1 MSSIPIDHLG
11 RDELIT
17 LLNRVAARLSIV
29 SGNYH
34 LVGTPQTSIDYGYL
48 NLVSPNDILR
58 PPTATNRYRIPL
70 YEEEHDP
77 WNAHLRSANSASS
90 SETAPHTG
98 QTGAQTH
105 SSHSWSHSR
114 LRDLPT
120 ATRLTDAMT
129 CRYCQVDMQN
139 SEHNRLRPEHGT
151 EDTTNPASPIP
162 ERNLCDCSNTCNY
175 CSSVCCLRKKGH
187 TVHLCLIH
195 KIP

>member
-11 RDELIT
+11 RDDLIT
-17 LLNRVAARLSIV
+17 LLNRVAARLAIV
-29 SGNYH
+29 SGNHH
-34 LVGTPQTSIDYGYL
+34 LAGTPQTSIDYGYC

-58 PPTATNRYRIPL
+58 PPMATNRYQIPQ

-77 WNAHLRSANSASS
+77 WNAHLRNANSASS
-90 SETAPHTG
+90 SGSTPYTG
-98 QTGAQTH
+98 QRGALTH
-105 SSHSWSHSR
+105 SSRSWSHSHC
-114 LRDLPT
+114 RDVPT

-129 CRYCQVDMQN
+129 CRYCQADMQN
-139 SEHNRLRPEHGT
+139 SGHNRLRPEHGT
-151 EDTTNPASPIP
+151 EDTTNSASSNP
-162 ERNLCDCSNTCNY
+162 ERNLCDCTTTCNY

>member
-11 RDELIT
+11 RDDLIT

-29 SGNYH
+29 SGNHH
-34 LVGTPQTSIDYGYL
+34 LSGTPQTSTIGYGYC
-48 NLVSPNDILR
+48 NLAPPNEILR
-58 PPTATNRYRIPL
+58 PPMATNRYRTPR

-77 WNAHLRSANSASS
+77 WNAHLRNANSASS
-90 SETAPHTG
+90 SGTAPYTG
-98 QTGAQTH
+98 QTDAQTY
-105 SSHSWSHSR
+105 SSHSWSHP

-129 CRYCQVDMQN
+129 CRYRQVDMQN
-139 SEHNRLRPEHGT
+139 SEHNRLRSEPDT
-151 EDTTNPASPIP
+151 EDTTNPASSIP